1 MSIRHYQFKEFH
13 MATPEKAHRTT
24 IRLSLSLTEALKHRG
39 AVERRSQTSILEEAG
54 WDYLAKKGDKSH
66 REKRIDELANAA
78 RSL

>member
-1 MSIRHYQFKEFH
+1 MTS
-13 MATPEKAHRTT
+13 PEKAHRTT

-54 WDYLAKKGDKSH
+54 WDYLEKKGDKAH
-66 REKRIDELANAA
+66 QEKRIDDLANSA